1 MQIYIKIIIWILMAY
16 FRLIEILAI
25 IAFFFIKDKN
35 LNDIDSRKITFYIF
49 FGSVIQIV
57 GYFLLKAI

>member
-1 MQIYIKIIIWILMAY
+1 MAY
-16 FRLIEILAI
+16 FGLIEILAI